1 MRQSGFTIS
10 CSSIGFIGLGRMG
23 AAMVTR
29 LTEQGVEVYATDVNE
44 EARNEAAKVGAKV
57 YATTQDMIRELPAPG
72 IVWLMVP
79 AQFVDEVLDEVVVH
93 ISKKSVV
100 IDGGNSDYR
109 HSRRRYKSLKKQDI
123 YFIDCGTSG
132 GVSGARHGA
141 SLMIGGNKD
150 VYQAVRPI
158 FTALAAK
165 NAYARVGEYG
175 SGHFVKAV
183 HNGIEYGMM
192 GALAEGMSLLH
203 DYQSE
208 FGLDIP
214 AVLDPYEHES
224 IISSRLMSWLAEGV
238 RDGTIQDLEG
248 SVPVGET
255 EAKMKHLTD
264 IGDMKV
270 LKAALQQ
277 RVESREQPT
286 NIGLYTALLR
296 HKFGGHSVIKKE
308 DI

>member
-1 MRQSGFTIS
+1 MMQSGFTIS

-23 AAMVTR
+23 AAMVAR
-29 LTEQGVEVYATDVNE
+29 LIEQGIEVHATDVNE
-44 EARNEAAKVGAKV
+44 KARNEAMQVGAKV
-57 YATTQDMIRELPAPG
+57 YPSAQEMIRELPAPA
-72 IVWLMVP
+72 IVWLMIP
-79 AQFVDEVLDEVVVH
+79 AQFVDSVLEEIVVQLP
-93 ISKKSVV
+93 KKSIV

-109 HSRRRYKSLKKQDI
+109 HSRRRYKSLKKEDI
-123 YFIDCGTSG
+123 HFIDCGTSG

-141 SLMIGGNKD
+141 SLMIGGDKD
-150 VYQAVRPI
+150 VCEAVRPI
-158 FTALAAK
+158 FKALAAK
-165 NAYARVGEYG
+165 HAYARVGEYG
-175 SGHFVKAV
+175 AGHFVKAV
-183 HNGIEYGMM
+183 HNCIEYGMM

-208 FGLDIP
+208 FSLDVQ
-214 AVLDPYEHES
+214 AVLNPYEHES

-264 IGDMKV
+264 LGDMKV
-270 LKAALQQ
+270 LRAALQQ
-277 RVESREQPT
+277 RVESREQSS

-296 HKFGGHSVIKKE
+296 NKFGGHSVVRKK
-308 DI
+308 DK